1 MKHLEQL
8 YAAGE
13 CLNWYNLENHL
24 SESPKG
30 EQMYDKAIFPEKH
43 IGLFKDTYRNI
54 VVIFVIGKTGK
65 SKIEFLKIWYI
76 HIMEW
81 CTSTK
86 LTLLQEHGLISQK

>member
-1 MKHLEQL
+1 MQDSSKHPQKYLKLKTLTTLNNDEDVKQLEQL

-30 EQMYDKAIFPEKH
+30 EQMYEKAIFPEKH

-65 SKIEFLKIWYI
+65 SKIEF
-76 HIMEW
+76 
-81 CTSTK
+81 
-86 LTLLQEHGLISQK
+86 

>member
-1 MKHLEQL
+1 MQDSRKYPQKYLKLKRLTTLNNDEDVKQLEQL

-43 IGLFKDTYRNI
+43 TGLFKDTYRNI

-65 SKIEFLKIWYI
+65 SKIEFLKI
-76 HIMEW
+76 
-81 CTSTK
+81 
-86 LTLLQEHGLISQK
+86 